1 MQLKSVDRRL
11 MIGFALAAVLTVAL
25 ACGAAED
32 EPTVAPAA
40 QAQPSATTA
49 PAPAAQVQPTATSAP
64 APVAQV
70 QPAATTAPAAKPVK
84 RGGRLIIGKIADV
97 CGLDVHG
104 PGGGC
109 EATWKITTMVYES
122 ILYVDEDLNF
132 VPLLAESW
140 KTSDNKTYV
149 FQLRKDLQFHR
160 KNNKGTK
167 FPTGREVSADD
178 AVFSLKRSVDPDV
191 GGYWGRKLFGL
202 GPEIKVIGPYEF
214 SITVAEPNAL
224 VLPMIGHMNHAI
236 VPGAEVAEGTINMEE
251 EMLGA
256 GPFEVTEWVKDARW
270 RLDKFDDYWQPK
282 LLGRDVPIL
291 DGVDE
296 PIIPDDAT
304 RLAALRVGEIH
315 LTYFENPKM
324 LDIAEGDP
332 NLTIRDQPTTN
343 YYRIDV
349 QAANPVSKNPA
360 LADVRVRQ
368 ALMYATDRAEIARVA
383 AFGYARPTAMVS
395 ALRGEFAI
403 PLEDLP
409 GYTYDVE
416 KAKKLLADAGYANG
430 ADVGQMMV
438 TPYIP
443 LTVTIGQLL
452 KQQWAK
458 AGMEA
463 EIVVQEQSVW
473 IDGLFAGEYDT
484 LVSWSA
490 GYTDPVL
497 NLLGYNEQSLKTR
510 YGLVEPEFHE
520 LLGAM
525 ANEVDAS
532 LRVQRVHDVER
543 KYAELAFHLPVITK
557 DTLLAWRKDIV
568 GGLKFEKVDGFGVPL
583 WKAIQEVHLLK

>member
-1 MQLKSVDRRL
+1 MRLKYLDRRL
-11 MIGFALAAVLTVAL
+11 LIGFVLSVVLTVAL
-25 ACGAAED
+25 ACGAADD
-32 EPTVAPAA
+32 EPTVAPAQPA
-40 QAQPSATTA
+40 AATAQPAAATAQPAATT
-49 PAPAAQVQPTATSAP
+49 AP

-70 QPAATTAPAAKPVK
+70 QPAATAAPAAESVK
-84 RGGRLIIGKIADV
+84 KGGRLVIGKISDV
-97 CGLDVHG
+97 CGLDVFG
-104 PGGGC
+104 AGGGC

-122 ILYVDEDLNF
+122 LLYIDEDLNV

-149 FQLRKDLQFHR
+149 FKLREGLQFHR

-167 FPTGREVSADD
+167 FSTAREISANDV
-178 AVFSLKRSVDPDV
+178 VFSLNRSVDPEL
-191 GGYWGRKLFGL
+191 GGFWGRKLFSL
-202 GPEIKVIGPYEF
+202 DPEFKEIGPYEF

-224 VLPMIGHMNHAI
+224 VLPLIGHMNHAI
-236 VPGAEVAEGTINMEE
+236 VPGAEVAAGTINMEE

-256 GPFEVTEWVKDARW
+256 GPFEVAEWVKDARW

-282 LLGRDVPIL
+282 LTGRDVPVL
-291 DGVDE
+291 DGVNL

-315 LTYFENPKM
+315 LSYFENPKM
-324 LDIAEGDP
+324 LDLAGGDA
-332 NLTIRDQPTTN
+332 NLGIRDQPTTN

-349 QAANPVSKNPA
+349 QADNPDTKNPA

-368 ALMYATDRAEIARVA
+368 ALMHATDRAEIAQIA
-383 AFGYARPTAMVS
+383 AFGYAKPTAMVS
-395 ALRGEFAI
+395 ALRGEFAV
-403 PLEDLP
+403 PLEELP

-416 KAKKLLADAGYANG
+416 KAKKLLADAGYSNG
-430 ADVGQMMV
+430 ADVGKMMV

-458 AGMEA
+458 AGIET

-497 NLLGYNEQSLKTR
+497 NLLGYDEQSLKTR

-520 LLGAM
+520 LMSAM
-525 ANEVDAS
+525 ANEVDPS
-532 LRVQRVHDVER
+532 RRVQRVHEAER
-543 KYAELAFHLPVITK
+543 KYADLAFHLPVITK

-583 WKAIQEVHLLK
+583 WKGIQEVFLLK